1 MAKTVIGIDI
11 DASSVKVIEIE
22 PGKEAAVKAFGV
34 SNLEFKEKPSPEEL
48 LKAQTEALSEA
59 IASLP
64 PRKKF
69 ENVVSLVSGREVRTR
84 ILSFPPMPRKEVA
97 GVVEREVRK
106 DAAVPIEDL
115 IYDYSLLRMVRERG
129 QDKQQV
135 MIVSVN
141 RDLVHENISVLRTF
155 GILPAAI
162 TTSSTGLYAA
172 LSRSALWSSD
182 EAVALID
189 IGANISTMLIFG
201 SETLYFQREIF
212 TGYDEMKAVFE
223 EGEEE
228 GEMDFGPG
236 VAGGPSSIEEIP
248 ALQRVAT
255 ELKRSFLYYKQQF
268 RGNIIKKLYISGE
281 GARLARVDEFLAEGL
296 EDVEIKFFNPLEGI
310 DLGGLGAQAT
320 ELETLAPRFAT
331 CVGLALDP
339 PKLIRINLVPPEVK
353 AQAFIAIKRF
363 VYAGLVVF
371 VLAIV
376 ALVYMMFNAR
386 LYDARQRYEVERAAY
401 DELKP
406 GLEELRGVNAQIARF
421 QSYSDLLTKLTKN
434 EPLWSDIYAN
444 VGTLVSENMHLES
457 LRINRIGEAPRA
469 RRGGRG
475 EGASGP
481 GVESGA
487 KWEVAIQGYAYDDSQ
502 VGLQERISRFLNRL
516 EESPFFEEV
525 YLQPSK
531 DTVERVA
538 GEPRLVPTK
547 GAKDPDRL
555 LTEALTTIYSDVVAG
570 TYKQKF
576 EIICKLEGQDYWD
589 MVRRRG

>member
-22 PGKEAAVKAFGV
+22 PGKELAVKAFGV

-48 LKAQTEALSEA
+48 LRAQTEALSEA

-69 ENVVSLVSGREVRTR
+69 DNVVSLVSGREVRTR

-141 RDLVHENISVLRTF
+141 RDMVYENIGVLRTF
-155 GILPAAI
+155 GILPAGI
-162 TTSSTGLYAA
+162 TTSSNGLYAA
-172 LSRSALWSSD
+172 LSRSAPWSSD
-182 EAVALID
+182 EAVGLID
-189 IGANISTMLIFG
+189 IGANICTMFIFG
-201 SETLYFQREIF
+201 NDTLYFQREIF
-212 TGYDEMKAVFE
+212 TGYDDMKAVFE

-236 VAGGPSSIEEIP
+236 VAGGPSSIDEIP

-268 RGNIIKKLYISGE
+268 RGNIIKKLYVSGE
-281 GARLARVDEFLAEGL
+281 GVRLPRVDEFLAEGL
-296 EDVEIKFFNPLEGI
+296 EDVEIKFLNPFEGI
-310 DLGGLGAQAT
+310 NLEGLGAQAT

-331 CVGLALDP
+331 CAGLALDP
-339 PKLIRINLVPPEVK
+339 PKLLRINLLPSEIK
-353 AQAFIAIKRF
+353 AQAFVAIKRF
-363 VYAGLVVF
+363 VYAGLVV
-371 VLAIV
+371 VVV
-376 ALVYMMFNAR
+376 ALIAIFYMVLGKELDEAR
-386 LYDARQRYEVERAAY
+386 DAYEVEKANY

-406 GLEELRGVNAQIARF
+406 GLEELKGVNAQIAMF
-421 QSYSDLLTKLTKN
+421 QSYSELLAKLTKN
-434 EPLWSDIYAN
+434 EPLWADIYAN
-444 VGTLVSENMHLES
+444 VGALVSENMHLES
-457 LRINRIGEAPRA
+457 VVINRVGQGSRT
-469 RRGGRG
+469 RRGRRRG
-475 EGASGP
+475 VSGP
-481 GVESGA
+481 SVESEA
-487 KWEVAIQGYAYDDSQ
+487 RWEAFIEGYAYDDSQ
-502 VGLQERISRFLNRL
+502 VALQERVTRFLERL
-516 EESPFFEEV
+516 RESPFFEEV

-538 GEPRLVPTK
+538 GEPIVTSTK
-547 GAKDPDRL
+547 GAKEPDRL
-555 LTEALTTIYSDVVAG
+555 FAEALTTIYSDVIAG

-576 EIICKLEGQDYWD
+576 KIFCKLEGQEYWD

>member
-1 MAKTVIGIDI
+1 MAKTVIGIDV

-22 PGKEAAVKAFGV
+22 PGKELAVKAFGV

-48 LKAQTEALSEA
+48 LRAQTEALSEA

-69 ENVVSLVSGREVRTR
+69 DNVVSLVSGREVRTR

-141 RDLVHENISVLRTF
+141 RDLVYENIGVLRTF
-155 GILPAAI
+155 GVLPAAV

-172 LSRSALWSSD
+172 LSRSGLWSSD
-182 EAVALID
+182 EAIALID
-189 IGANISTMLIFG
+189 IRADICTMFIFG
-201 SETLYFQREIF
+201 TETLYFQREIF
-212 TGYDEMKAVFE
+212 TGYEDMKAAFE

-268 RGNIIKKLYISGE
+268 RGNIVKKLYISGE
-281 GARLARVDEFLAEGL
+281 GTRLPRVDEFLAEGL
-296 EDVEIKFFNPLEGI
+296 EDVEIKFFNPLEGVN
-310 DLGGLGAQAT
+310 LESLGAQAT

-331 CVGLALDP
+331 CAGLAIDP
-339 PKLIRINLVPPEVK
+339 PKLIRINLVPPEIK
-353 AQAFIAIKRF
+353 AQAFVAVKRF

-376 ALVYMMFNAR
+376 AMAYMILNTR
-386 LYDARQRYEVERAAY
+386 LDDARKRYEVEKARY

-406 GLEELRGVNAQIARF
+406 GLEELKGVNTQIARF
-421 QSYSDLLTKLTKN
+421 QSYSELLAKLTKN
-434 EPLWSDIYAN
+434 EPLWADIYAN

-457 LRINRIGEAPRA
+457 LTINRVGQGARTRRG
-469 RRGGRG
+469 RRGGV
-475 EGASGP
+475 SGP
-481 GVESGA
+481 SAESEA
-487 KWEVAIQGYAYDDSQ
+487 KWEALIEGYTYDDSQ
-502 VGLQERISRFLNRL
+502 VALQERVTRFLDRL
-516 EESPFFEEV
+516 RESPLFEDV

-538 GEPRLVPTK
+538 GEPSLTSTR
-547 GAKDPDRL
+547 GARESDRL

-576 EIICKLEGQDYWD
+576 KIFCKLEGQEYWD